1 MGKEVLIVIDV
12 QNAVMENAY
21 QCEEK
26 ITNMNR
32 AIHRA
37 REKQIPVIYVQHEY
51 PEGPMKRGAEGW
63 QLHPDLEKP
72 LEQDAVIFK
81 TVPNAF
87 VHTSLKKTLDKV
99 EAVHLFICGAQT
111 DYCVDSTSRG
121 AFDHGYRVTLISDA
135 HTTCSNEHLT
145 AEQIIVHTQHTL
157 TNFWSETTTI
167 DLKSSHELGWEKVK

>member
-12 QNAVMENAY
+12 QNAVMENTY

-26 ITNMNR
+26 INNMNR

-87 VHTSLKKTLDKV
+87 VNTSLKRTLDNV
-99 EAVHLFICGAQT
+99 GADHLFICGAQT

-121 AFDHGYRVTLISDA
+121 AFDRGYHVTLVSDA
-135 HTTCSNEHLT
+135 HTTCSNEYLS
-145 AEQIIVHTQHTL
+145 ASQIIDHTQYTL
-157 TNFWSETTTI
+157 VNFWSETAAI
-167 DLKSSHELGWEKVK
+167 DLKSSHELEWERVN